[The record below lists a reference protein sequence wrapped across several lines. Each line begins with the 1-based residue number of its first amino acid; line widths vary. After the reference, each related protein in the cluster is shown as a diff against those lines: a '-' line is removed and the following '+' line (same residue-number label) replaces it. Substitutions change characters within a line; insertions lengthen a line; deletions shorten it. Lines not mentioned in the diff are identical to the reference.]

1 MLLSYAHWLA
11 MNSAGRRGPIKRL
24 RGRMLVSGFTRF
36 SEFLAVDD
44 FVSDAEFAFFSSLDF
59 QNGDIVDVG
68 ANMGVTSI
76 LFAQLAPQARV
87 FAIEPNR
94 HTHLTLLG
102 NIELNDVRNIHAHQL
117 AISDRTGTIAF
128 SSHPVSRGT
137 ASIATEVGPYTET
150 LSTNTLDDFVAARG
164 IKRISLLKID
174 VEGFETLVL
183 RGAKHCLR
191 GIRPRVIYFE
201 VYPSGARNAGFN
213 PEEPA
218 QILSD
223 AGYRLQRLSR
233 SGGLVDASPS
243 DIGGIV
249 YENWIATDRPGAS
262 R

>member
-1 MLLSYAHWLA
+1 
-11 MNSAGRRGPIKRL
+11 
-24 RGRMLVSGFTRF
+24 
-36 SEFLAVDD
+36 
-44 FVSDAEFAFFSSLDF
+44 
-59 QNGDIVDVG
+59 
-68 ANMGVTSI
+68 
-76 LFAQLAPQARV
+76 
-87 FAIEPNR
+87 
-94 HTHLTLLG
+94 
-102 NIELNDVRNIHAHQL
+102 
-117 AISDRTGTIAF
+117 
-128 SSHPVSRGT
+128 
-137 ASIATEVGPYTET
+137 
-150 LSTNTLDDFVAARG
+150 LDDFVAARG

-243 DIGGIV
+243 DVSGIV